1 MTDTSAIEWL
11 RGWISTGAL
20 IGLLTLAS
28 RLWLQNRKLSM
39 QAKIE
44 DRQGYGVL
52 IESFTKRMQRQ
63 DDRIAELEKG
73 RDSDHKLII
82 ALLGQLNRNQAV
94 AILAT
99 QTVSDELRPALEA
112 AMGDVAPRVA
122 Q

>member
-1 MTDTSAIEWL
+1 MSDITPIEFV
-11 RGWISTGAL
+11 RQWISTGAL

-39 QAKIE
+39 QAKSD
-44 DRQGYGVL
+44 DRQGFGTL
-52 IESFTKRMQRQ
+52 IDQMSKRMEKQ
-63 DDRIAELEKG
+63 DARIAELEKG
-73 RDSDHKLII
+73 RDNDHRLII

-99 QTVSDELRPALEA
+99 QTVSEELRPALEA
-112 AMGDVAPRVA
+112 AMGEVAPRIA

>member
-1 MTDTSAIEWL
+1 MSDITPIEFV
-11 RGWISTGAL
+11 RQWISTGAL

-39 QAKIE
+39 QAKGE
-44 DRQGYGVL
+44 DRQGYGTL
-52 IESFTKRMQRQ
+52 IDSLSRRLQRQ

-99 QTVSDELRPALEA
+99 QTVSEELRPALEA
-112 AMGDVAPRVA
+112 AMGDAAPRVA